1 MLKKIE
7 IKFFELYEKR
17 KKVYLGASEKDI
29 LEVVKIE
36 SKLKSNRQA
45 EKMAKKQ
52 EDAVKRTEQLKKAQ
66 EDKSK
71 AREKSQFLTGHRNFM
86 RSNKPRINNQVVEVV
101 VVPQDELDKQKY
113 LGIKLD

>member
-36 SKLKSNRQA
+36 SKLKSNR
-45 EKMAKKQ
+45 
-52 EDAVKRTEQLKKAQ
+52 
-66 EDKSK
+66 
-71 AREKSQFLTGHRNFM
+71 
-86 RSNKPRINNQVVEVV
+86 
-101 VVPQDELDKQKY
+101 
-113 LGIKLD
+113 